1 MYPIRV
7 MKIWNEK
14 KKKRY
19 RENATRFN
27 GDIEKIYIHIYKYPN

>member
-7 MKIWNEK
+7 MKIWNEKK

-27 GDIEKIYIHIYKYPN
+27 GDIEKIYIHIY